1 MDRIFLAA
9 LFKGFPV
16 PSTFGQSSFSNP
28 VLSKRRAFDDA
39 RRQIIDAMIAL
50 GTVNLTVLQL
60 ATHIGSEITS
70 QMLSHHM
77 KRLQTEGVVRRE
89 TKKGKAVNGGQRPT
103 LWSLVK

>member
-1 MDRIFLAA
+1 MDLILHAA
-9 LFKGFPV
+9 LFKGYWIP
-16 PSTFGQSSFSNP
+16 PEFGQSSFNNP
-28 VLSKRRAFDDA
+28 VLSRRRAFDDA

-50 GTVNLTVLQL
+50 GQANLTVLELSRQ
-60 ATHIGSEITS
+60 IGNNITS

-77 KRLQTEGVVRRE
+77 KRLQLEGVVRRE